1 MLKFSLPGVPVTVHW
16 SFLIV
21 AFFGLNRFDTG
32 LEIAGWTLAVFGAVL
47 LHESGHAYSAR
58 AYGSTDVSV
67 TLFAL
72 GGYTTWLPKPTLT
85 PGKRFVISAAGS
97 AVGIAAGLLILWANS
112 LGVFA
117 GFPSWAL
124 AFFDTFVLVGLFWGV
139 LNWIPLL
146 PLDGGH
152 MLNHAL
158 AVFWPKQAPNI
169 TLAVSTVVGVGLI
182 GAAFYYQ
189 QTFMA
194 IFLIFILFS
203 GWRQRPMLTAPEAA
217 EPAPPTTEPYRPVS
231 PNPPVGPYPQANP
244 NPPVRPYPP
253 ADPTPTEEPDPPAFP
268 I

>member
-1 MLKFSLPGVPVTVHW
+1 MLKFSLPGVPVSVHW

-47 LHESGHAYSAR
+47 LHESGHAYSAK

-97 AVGIAAGLLILWANS
+97 AVGIVAGLLILWANS
-112 LGVFA
+112 VGVFE

-169 TLAVSTVVGVGLI
+169 TLGVSTVVGVGLI

-203 GWRQRPMLTAPEAA
+203 GWRQRPMLAAPEAA
-217 EPAPPTTEPYRPVS
+217 EPPTVDPHRSVS
-231 PNPPVGPYPQANP
+231 PNPAVGPYPPADP
-244 NPPVRPYPP
+244 TPPVRPYPP